1 MLTAKLATRVDI
13 PRAVTTGLTDQR
25 KWAKM
30 SNQFTHTYRHAGAGG
45 SARRRRPLDG
55 DQRHP
60 GCCCSDLGHL
70 GEWRAGIQ
78 DIILGRHYDTPSP
91 WGYFS
96 GRLLSFLSGIK
107 VESVGPPRISG
118 LYFFQNKGSLSP
130 SAYWH
135 YLTIFKRI
143 GIYSVWVSVLSYE
156 TQF

>member
-78 DIILGRHYDTPSP
+78 DIILGRHYDTASP

-107 VESVGPPRISG
+107 LESVHRECPVSTFFKIKVSFHQVRIDIIEQSLWEFVFILF
-118 LYFFQNKGSLSP
+118 LYSCVIMRHLF
-130 SAYWH
+130 
-135 YLTIFKRI
+135 
-143 GIYSVWVSVLSYE
+143 
-156 TQF
+156 